1 MTWPPSAGDAPPPGR
16 GPASKSRVGCTKTV
30 RRRRPPNPT
39 LTPRRCL
46 CCSFLDTV
54 HDVGMREAL
63 RTVLEPGNNLVADP
77 LWCPVS
83 PSPGR
88 HVHLAGSAPSQT
100 RSRAPRPTRAPPGS
114 ASPATRPA
122 PASRRALTRAVAP
135 RSRRST
141 PPSHRRRPGR
151 RGQRPRSQQPIPL
164 SRARTMP
171 SAPSRVSTTPT
182 GACAYARA
190 RPRLGAPVA
199 AEPKVRLSAGWRDR
213 RRAP

>member
-16 GPASKSRVGCTKTV
+16 GPASKSRVGCAKTV

-39 LTPRRCL
+39 LTSRRCL

-63 RTVLEPGNNLVADP
+63 RTVLEPGNNLVAAP

-88 HVHLAGSAPSQT
+88 HVHIAGSPRRRRDHAHPARRGLHPEAQAVQLAGHRPAAGRLPGPLRGDPAFHPAQAT
-100 RSRAPRPTRAPPGS
+100 KAARAARAS
-114 ASPATRPA
+114 ASVTAA
-122 PASRRALTRAVAP
+122 
-135 RSRRST
+135 
-141 PPSHRRRPGR
+141 H
-151 RGQRPRSQQPIPL
+151 IPL

-171 SAPSRVSTTPT
+171 SAPSRVSTTPL
-182 GACAYARA
+182 RVS
-190 RPRLGAPVA
+190 PAPMP
-199 AEPKVRLSAGWRDR
+199 EHGPG
-213 RRAP
+213 